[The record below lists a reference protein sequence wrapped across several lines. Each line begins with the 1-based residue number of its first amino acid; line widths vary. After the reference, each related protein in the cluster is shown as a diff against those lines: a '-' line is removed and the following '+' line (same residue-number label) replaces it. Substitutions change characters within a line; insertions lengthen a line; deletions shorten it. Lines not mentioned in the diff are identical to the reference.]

1 MYSQV
6 SSFHCRYTGVLRI
19 VQKRWHPWRFS
30 SVVYSLVTHC
40 TDRACKQTVWVVFT
54 ITHCTQKACKQSGLR
69 SHHTLH
75 TKGLQAN
82 NVCRAHCQRPYH
94 VESTGSHLI
103 TDVKQRLAFST
114 LMGDCLGTLGADGN
128 I

>member
-54 ITHCTQKACKQSGLR
+54 ITHCTQKACKQTMCVVLTANGR
-69 SHHTLH
+69 TTL
-75 TKGLQAN
+75 KAL
-82 NVCRAHCQRPYH
+82 V
-94 VESTGSHLI
+94 LI
-103 TDVKQRLAFST
+103 
-114 LMGDCLGTLGADGN
+114 
-128 I
+128 